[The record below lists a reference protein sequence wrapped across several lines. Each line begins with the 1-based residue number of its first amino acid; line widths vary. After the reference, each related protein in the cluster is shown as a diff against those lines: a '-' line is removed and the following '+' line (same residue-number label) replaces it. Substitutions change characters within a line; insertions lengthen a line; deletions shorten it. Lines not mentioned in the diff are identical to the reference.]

1 MDEKVLQDRI
11 SILDNA
17 VKMLVRSDDQIKTMT
32 QYSDQRAVKT
42 VTQLKSR
49 MKRVQNALSSFKNR
63 EYRMIEER
71 ERAIAEIELLGKQ
84 EELLEKE
91 LSKKPKIIVTMNRDL
106 ERLDHEIMQQKHM
119 VSIRAEIVSCLEEA
133 QQVKEAVRYILSEKN
148 YWLEQAI
155 VKNKEQRKHNLEKLQ
170 FKRQIE

>member
-49 MKRVQNALSSFKNR
+49 MKRVQNALSSFN
-63 EYRMIEER
+63 
-71 ERAIAEIELLGKQ
+71 A
-84 EELLEKE
+84 
-91 LSKKPKIIVTMNRDL
+91 
-106 ERLDHEIMQQKHM
+106 
-119 VSIRAEIVSCLEEA
+119 
-133 QQVKEAVRYILSEKN
+133 
-148 YWLEQAI
+148 
-155 VKNKEQRKHNLEKLQ
+155 KEQ
-170 FKRQIE
+170 